1 MIARPGRLVAC
12 FLIPLWL
19 LASAADAW
27 TAPSGAG
34 QPVPVAETVTRHT
47 LVLPDR
53 TLAYMATVGTLTV
66 PEEGDDPAGHIVYVS
81 YTREDGDARARPVAF
96 VINGGP
102 GAASAFLHL
111 GALGPERLAFEP
123 NGELPQGPAALADN
137 PLTWLAFTDLVFI
150 DPVGT
155 GVSRTARG
163 PREGERGDERGG
175 GAERELWSVRG
186 DLDALGGAIRQWLA
200 RHGRW
205 SSPKVLI
212 GESYG
217 GFRMAALAERLP
229 QEFEIAVDGVI
240 LISPALE
247 LALQQATAWELLPWI
262 LRVPSMA
269 AIARAHGKA
278 AGPTGPEPRRAL
290 ADAEALALGPL
301 LGGLARGASLSPPDA
316 ADLARRLATTIGL
329 DIATVERER
338 GRIGMRTFAE
348 RLLEREGHVISLYDG
363 TLTTPRGPGEREED
377 SYLTRLGAAL
387 AGAMAEHLR
396 NGLGVDTTLPY
407 LVLNRQVFRGWRWE
421 GEGSRSRGRP
431 GATADVARALS
442 STPRLRLLVTHGEYD
457 LVTPYLASVYLLDQ
471 LVTAPEAR
479 ARMRIAVYPGGHM
492 FYARSDSLALFRADA
507 AALFADVMGETPGG

>member
-1 MIARPGRLVAC
+1 MITRPLALVAC
-12 FLIPLWL
+12 LLIPLWL
-19 LASAADAW
+19 PVGTADARA
-27 TAPSGAG
+27 APSGSS

-53 TLAYMATVGTLTV
+53 TLAYTATVGTLTV
-66 PEEGDDPAGHIVYVS
+66 PEEGDEPAGHIVYVS
-81 YTREDGDARARPVAF
+81 YAREDGDARARPVSF

-123 NGELPQGPAALADN
+123 DGELPQGPAGLADN

-163 PREGERGDERGG
+163 SREGEQGGG

-229 QEFEIAVDGVI
+229 QELEIAVDGVI

-247 LALQQATAWELLPWI
+247 LALQQATAWDLLPWV

-278 AGPTGPEPRRAL
+278 PGPTGPDPRRAV
-290 ADAEALALGPL
+290 ADAETFALGPL
-301 LGGLARGASLSPPDA
+301 LSGLARGAALPPPES

-329 DIATVERER
+329 DISTVERDR

-348 RLLEREGHVISLYDG
+348 RLLEREGRVISLYDG
-363 TLTTPRGPGEREED
+363 TLTIPRSPGERDED

-407 LVLNRQVFRGWRWE
+407 LVLNRQVFRAWSWD

-431 GATADVARALS
+431 GSTAEIARALT
-442 STPRLRLLVTHGEYD
+442 STPRLRLLVAHGEYD

-492 FYARSDSLALFRADA
+492 FYTRSDSLALFRADA